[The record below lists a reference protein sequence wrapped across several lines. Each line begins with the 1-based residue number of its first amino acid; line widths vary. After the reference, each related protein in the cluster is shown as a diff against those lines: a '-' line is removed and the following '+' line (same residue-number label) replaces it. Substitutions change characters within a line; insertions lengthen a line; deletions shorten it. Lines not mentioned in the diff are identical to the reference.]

1 MYSHM
6 RTTLII
12 EDSVFQKA
20 KKQAMEAGTTLSD
33 LTNSALR
40 HFLASKSVSE
50 DLPFVMPVFGGGEKC
65 HQTPGELAKLC
76 DEGR

>member
-1 MYSHM
+1 M

-12 EDSVFQKA
+12 DDSVFQKA
-20 KKQAMEAGTTLSD
+20 KKQALEAGTTLSD

-40 HFLASKSVSE
+40 HFLASRSPTE
-50 DLPFVMPVFGGGEKC
+50 ERPFVMPVFGGGEKV
-65 HQTPGELAKLC
+65 HQTPGELAKLR